1 MGEGESYEQPCEGVI
16 NKVDKHKVWNDVNE
30 VEHKINKTGFKFGHL
45 KYLHVSKEVPTRH
58 RYREMSQT
66 LSGKSAYCD
75 ASMKCLYSN
84 THNMGNKHD
93 DSEIYVQLQG

>member
-45 KYLHVSKEVPTRH
+45 KYLHVSKEVPTRQHYGETPH
-58 RYREMSQT
+58 RPFRENQHAGVS
-66 LSGKSAYCD
+66 L
-75 ASMKCLYSN
+75 
-84 THNMGNKHD
+84 
-93 DSEIYVQLQG
+93 